1 MASSTVIL
9 FYGFKASNLYS
20 RSSRT
25 SSYPSL
31 KIRSKV
37 HAGNISKFEFL
48 NIFGQFQL
56 VSQIFALIDDFL
68 AAEEVGQLN
77 DIVDVVAIFNIV
89 GFVDHPDVV
98 EDVVLSDNELEEDD
112 PDWPYV
118 RLIRLL

>member
-1 MASSTVIL
+1 M
-9 FYGFKASNLYS
+9 
-20 RSSRT
+20 
-25 SSYPSL
+25 
-31 KIRSKV
+31 V
-37 HAGNISKFEFL
+37 HAGNISKFKFL

-56 VSQIFALIDDFL
+56 VAQVFALVNDFL
-68 AAEEVGQLN
+68 AAKEVGKLN